1 MIKRTVTWKDGRSS
15 SYDFYHRTLLELEQL
30 NTQMFANPQ
39 NTIAK
44 IEMFN
49 EGGELLWTSA
59 PEPKEETDL
68 TYSSGLAKFHRDVRE
83 NFLIDGYSL
92 PRLTDEEIK
101 SFPVVEWPKNPV
113 FVKPQHAMF
122 RTRFVAAEQI
132 WPRSEKNR
140 GQFVAVG
147 YCILNDGSV
156 REVST
161 RTSIVVH
168 VDIELGY
175 FETLNSHYWMR

>member
-1 MIKRTVTWKDGRSS
+1 MIKRIVTFKNGNKSW
-15 SYDFYHRTLLELEQL
+15 YDFYHRNLTELVQL
-30 NTQMFANPQ
+30 NTQMLANPQ
-39 NTIAK
+39 KTIDK

-49 EGGELLWTSA
+49 KEGKLLWTSVT
-59 PEPKEETDL
+59 EPKEETEL
-68 TYSSGLAKFHRDVRE
+68 TYDSGLAKFHRDVRE

-101 SFPVVEWPKNPV
+101 SFPEVEWPKNPV
-113 FVKPQHAMF
+113 FTKPQYAMF

-140 GQFVAVG
+140 GKFVAVG
-147 YCILNDGSV
+147 YCILGDGSI